1 MVMVPN
7 TISWIYDFSRS
18 KKMTSNPEIIP
29 ILNVLAPPATGAT
42 QDFKSLIINKCNIY
56 VMMTSRR
63 PNVNCTGKLVETPKK
78 ASSVVDTQ
86 RIII

>member
-1 MVMVPN
+1 MVPN
-7 TISWIYDFSRS
+7 LISWIYDFSRS

-29 ILNVLAPPATGAT
+29 ILNIMAPPATGAT

-63 PNVNCTGKLVETPKK
+63 PNVNSNGKVLETAKK
-78 ASSVVDTQ
+78 VSTVVDT
-86 RIII
+86 